1 MILAAQIAKKRG
13 DLQQTKIL
21 LARASANPASQDQ
34 TEPEEN
40 PRDPVE
46 RGIAFILLGN
56 IYEEELNH
64 ELAQFSKLEAKRLSK
79 HVKIGDPGEGRGSR
93 TATFSEISA
102 VVIFLVRP
110 LGRY

>member
-1 MILAAQIAKKRG
+1 MFW
-13 DLQQTKIL
+13 D
-21 LARASANPASQDQ
+21 
-34 TEPEEN
+34 
-40 PRDPVE
+40 
-46 RGIAFILLGN
+46 GN